1 MEQPGLVV
9 REYLRVSQDRS
20 GAGKSPSQQHDEM
33 VAGAHR
39 HGWDVHPRPY
49 RDTDRS
55 ASRYARKA
63 REGFTELVAN
73 LEDDAFEADVLGIWE
88 SSRGSRRTGEWIDLI
103 ELCAE
108 RGVQIWVLTHGRVY
122 DPTNARDRRSLRE
135 DASDAEYESDKDSE
149 RLKRDTRAN
158 AMMGRP
164 HGKQIYGYQRVYDQS
179 RQLVEVVEHPAHG
192 PVVREAAKRVL
203 AGDTYY
209 AIAKDFNARGIPPR
223 RPSFTERRRVLGW
236 TPPAVKQMLSMPAY
250 AGLRQYQGKILQD
263 VQAIWP
269 PLIEPEAWH
278 RLQEVMASR
287 SSQKVNQWPAR
298 HLLGGIAEC
307 DVCGAGTRI
316 GKQNAGKQQYD
327 KETGEK
333 LPRPHYNTYLCHGT
347 PGKTGFHVA
356 MREEHLDLLVTEV
369 VLARLQRP
377 DFLARVGQEDKG
389 VDEEREALL
398 EEIRGHKAWLDDVAK
413 QAAKDKDLGM
423 LTEQRALV
431 LPQIDAAQKQLE
443 ALARTDPLI
452 IELAGADD
460 VEARWE
466 ELSIVERRQVIRL
479 LVTPRIKPVGKGWRG
494 KKGLNRERVVF
505 AWK

>member
-1 MEQPGLVV
+1 MKHLVV

-20 GAGKSPSQQHDEM
+20 GTGKSPNQQHDEM
-33 VAGAHR
+33 VEGAQR
-39 HGWDVHPRPY
+39 QGWVLHPHPY

-55 ASRYARKA
+55 ASRYARKT
-63 REGFTELVAN
+63 REGFAELMAD
-73 LEDDAFEADVLGIWE
+73 LEEDRFSADMLGIWE
-88 SSRGSRRTGEWIDLI
+88 SSRGSRRTGEWLDLI

-108 RGVQIWVLTHGRVY
+108 RDVRIWVLTHGRVY

-135 DASDAEYESDKDSE
+135 DASDAEYESDKTSE
-149 RLKRDTRAN
+149 RLRRDMRAN
-158 AMMGRP
+158 ALKGRP
-164 HGKQIYGYQRVYDQS
+164 HGKQIYGYERVYDHS
-179 RQLVEVVEHPAHG
+179 TGQLVGVIEHPEHG
-192 PVVREAAKRVL
+192 PVVREAARRVL
-203 AGDTYY
+203 AGEAYY

-223 RPSFTERRRVLGW
+223 RRAFTSRREVLGW

-250 AGLRQYQGKILQD
+250 AGLRQHQGKILED

-278 RLQEVMASR
+278 RLQAVMAGR
-287 SSQKVNQWPAR
+287 SQQGANTWPAK

-307 DVCGAGTRI
+307 AVCGSGTRI

-327 KETGEK
+327 KETREK
-333 LPRPHYNTYLCHGT
+333 LPRRHYNAYLCHGT

-377 DFLARVGQEDKG
+377 DFLARVGQEDEG
-389 VDEEREALL
+389 VDEQREALL
-398 EEIRGHKAWLDDVAK
+398 EEIRAHKAWLDDVAK

-423 LTEQRALV
+423 LTEQRALI

-460 VEARWE
+460 VEARWQ

-494 KKGLNRERVVF
+494 KKGVNRERVEF

>member
-1 MEQPGLVV
+1 MENLIV

-20 GAGKSPSQQHDEM
+20 GTGKSPDQQHDEM
-33 VAGAHR
+33 AESAR
-39 HGWDVHPRPY
+39 LQGWSLHPSPY

-63 REGFTELVAN
+63 REGFSDLMAD
-73 LEDDAFEADVLGIWE
+73 LEDGSFHADMLGIWE

-108 RGVQIWVLTHGRVY
+108 CGVKIWVLTHGRVY

-135 DASDAEYESDKDSE
+135 DASDAEYESDKTSE
-149 RLKRDTRAN
+149 RLKRDMRAN
-158 AMMGRP
+158 AIKGRP
-164 HGKQIYGYQRVYDQS
+164 HGKQIYGYERIYDQATG
-179 RQLVEVVEHPAHG
+179 QLVEVVEHPEHG
-192 PVVREAAKRVL
+192 AVVREAAKRVVS
-203 AGDTYY
+203 GDAYY

-223 RPSFTERRRVLGW
+223 RPSFTDRRRVLGW
-236 TPPAVKQMLSMPAY
+236 TPPAIKQMLSMPAY
-250 AGLRQYQGKILQD
+250 AGMRQHQGRVLED
-263 VQAIWP
+263 VQAMWP
-269 PLIEPEAWH
+269 PLIEPETWH
-278 RLQEVMASR
+278 RLQEVMAGR

-307 DVCGAGTRI
+307 AVCGAGTRI
-316 GKQNAGKQQYD
+316 GKQNAGKQRFD
-327 KETGEK
+327 EETGAK
-333 LPRPHYNTYLCHGT
+333 LPREHYNTYLCHGA
-347 PGKTGFHVA
+347 PGKTGFHVT

-389 VDEEREALL
+389 VDQEREALL
-398 EEIRGHKAWLDDVAK
+398 EEISEHKAWLDNVAK

-423 LTEQRALV
+423 LTEQRALI
-431 LPQIDAAQKQLE
+431 LPQIDAAQRQLE

-452 IELAGADD
+452 IELVGADD

-466 ELSIVERRQVIRL
+466 DLSIIERRQVIRL

-494 KKGLNRERVVF
+494 QRGLNRERVEF